1 MSDQTANAELKRLRA
16 QFADLQAELARV
28 HHRLDMF
35 ETLVE
40 NATDSIIIYDQQGTI
55 LYTNPAALHMHH
67 LKPSDT
73 LVGTS
78 VAALIAPEEHPRMGS
93 ELPEALAA
101 SGSWSGMLTLQRPD
115 GSRMLSYQSVK
126 MLADDQGQVV
136 YQASFGRD
144 VSEQQRIEETMRAN
158 EERMRLV
165 IGNAP
170 IVLFALDRDGI
181 FTLSDGS
188 GLKAMGLVPGQVVGI
203 SIFEIYREAPD
214 FLVGIRRALA
224 GETVKIIA
232 GGAGLTY
239 EQTLVPLRD
248 DQGKILGLIGVAID
262 ITERMRAD
270 EQRVALQEEVIQAQ
284 QAALRELSTPLIP
297 IANGVIAM
305 PLIGTIDSSRAQ
317 QMMESLLIQVAEQQ
331 SEVAIID
338 ITGVQVV
345 DTQVAAALLRT
356 AQAVQ
361 MLGARVVLTGI
372 RPEVAQTLVGIGA
385 DLSSI
390 TTKGTFQMGIAYAL
404 ERR

>member
-1 MSDQTANAELKRLRA
+1 
-16 QFADLQAELARV
+16 
-28 HHRLDMF
+28 
-35 ETLVE
+35 
-40 NATDSIIIYDQQGTI
+40 
-55 LYTNPAALHMHH
+55 
-67 LKPSDT
+67 
-73 LVGTS
+73 
-78 VAALIAPEEHPRMGS
+78 
-93 ELPEALAA
+93 
-101 SGSWSGMLTLQRPD
+101 
-115 GSRMLSYQSVK
+115 
-126 MLADDQGQVV
+126 
-136 YQASFGRD
+136 
-144 VSEQQRIEETMRAN
+144 
-158 EERMRLV
+158 
-165 IGNAP
+165 
-170 IVLFALDRDGI
+170 
-181 FTLSDGS
+181 
-188 GLKAMGLVPGQVVGI
+188 MGLVPGQVVGI
-203 SIFEIYREAPD
+203 SIFEIYREAPE

-232 GGAGLTY
+232 GSAGLTY

-248 DQGKILGLIGVAID
+248 DQGKISGLIGVAID

-331 SEVAIID
+331 AEVAIID

>member
-1 MSDQTANAELKRLRA
+1 MGAGMDTLAQRLGDKLATGGA
-16 QFADLQAELARV
+16 QLGGVARVYQNDSSASFCRFADGHMGELRPRHIQDA
-28 HHRLDMF
+28 F
-35 ETLVE
+35 
-40 NATDSIIIYDQQGTI
+40 A
-55 LYTNPAALHMHH
+55 
-67 LKPSDT
+67 
-73 LVGTS
+73 
-78 VAALIAPEEHPRMGS
+78 HPT
-93 ELPEALAA
+93 ALAH
-101 SGSWSGMLTLQRPD
+101 LQRGQIFKHDHLIGIDQLVALLVREVGPPICD
-115 GSRMLSYQSVK
+115 PLVDTGQDALLLGVLRPVLGLLGRI
-126 MLADDQGQVV
+126 LALLD
-136 YQASFGRD
+136 SFEVGF
-144 VSEQQRIEETMRAN
+144 V
-158 EERMRLV
+158 
-165 IGNAP
+165 AP
-170 IVLFALDRDGI
+170 IEAGVVDLLPVREGGKRRQPHVHAQHMARGRQRL
-181 FTLSDGS
+181 
-188 GLKAMGLVPGQVVGI
+188 GLCSA
-203 SIFEIYREAPD
+203 
-214 FLVGIRRALA
+214 RAA
-224 GETVKIIA
+224 GE
-232 GGAGLTY
+232 
-239 EQTLVPLRD
+239 PF
-248 DQGKILGLIGVAID
+248 
-262 ITERMRAD
+262 AD

-331 SEVAIID
+331 AEVAIID